1 MKLDLNYEQRAQLE
15 LIATYSGKSAAQV
28 LIDTAQF
35 LMNCEAGYFPPS
47 RPVPSQQ
54 FLPEDELEARL
65 GTLLRRS

>member
-1 MKLDLNYEQRAQLE
+1 MKVELNHEQRAQVE
-15 LIATYSGKSAAQV
+15 LIAVYSGKSVAQV

-35 LMNCEAGYFPPS
+35 LMNCEAHYFPPT

-65 GTLLRRS
+65 SRILQY